1 MVFFHLLIKTNAS
14 CHKSFYSLLNVN
26 VKSISLLSSDLE
38 ANGRYTLYSWLLP
51 GWLSGSPRP
60 AASDA
65 GWWVIADTPPTCL
78 LPTTTTCDY
87 HITTTTTC
95 DHHINTTTT
104 CGYHIN
110 TITVTNTITTGSQTP
125 HHLPTPVHCSC
136 QSRNNLRR
144 FHADGRLQMQLRE
157 YGDCCKWQ
165 VLKMIP
171 QAASTS

>member
-1 MVFFHLLIKTNAS
+1 MVFFHLLIKINAS
-14 CHKSFYSLLNVN
+14 CRKSFYSLLNVN

-38 ANGRYTLYSWLLP
+38 AKERYTAGCFLA
-51 GWLSGSPRP
+51 GSVAHSRP

-95 DHHINTTTT
+95 D
-104 CGYHIN
+104 YH
-110 TITVTNTITTGSQTP
+110 ITVTNTITTGSQTP
-125 HHLPTPVHCSC
+125 HHLPMPIHCSC

>member
-14 CHKSFYSLLNVN
+14 CRKSFYSLLNVN

-38 ANGRYTLYSWLLP
+38 AKERYTAGCFLA
-51 GWLSGSPRP
+51 GSVAHSRP

-95 DHHINTTTT
+95 D
-104 CGYHIN
+104 YH
-110 TITVTNTITTGSQTP
+110 ITVTNTITTGSQTP
-125 HHLPTPVHCSC
+125 HHLPMSVHCSC

-144 FHADGRLQMQLRE
+144 FHAHGRLQMHSGE
-157 YGDCCKWQ
+157 YGNRCKWQ
-165 VLKMIP
+165 VLEMIP

>member
-14 CHKSFYSLLNVN
+14 CRKSFYSLLNVN

-87 HITTTTTC
+87 HIT
-95 DHHINTTTT
+95 
-104 CGYHIN
+104 
-110 TITVTNTITTGSQTP
+110 VTNTITTGSQTP

>member
-1 MVFFHLLIKTNAS
+1 MAMVFLLIKTNAS

-38 ANGRYTLYSWLLP
+38 ATERYTAGCFLA
-51 GWLSGSPRP
+51 GSPAHPQP

-95 DHHINTTTT
+95 DN
-104 CGYHIN
+104 HIN

-125 HHLPTPVHCSC
+125 HHLLGPVHCSC
-136 QSRNNLRR
+136 QLRNNLRR
-144 FHADGRLQMQLRE
+144 FHADGKLQMQLRE
-157 YGDCCKWQ
+157 YGDRCKWQ
-165 VLKMIP
+165 VLEMIP
-171 QAASTS
+171 QAEYRS

>member
-1 MVFFHLLIKTNAS
+1 MAMVFLLIKTNAS

-38 ANGRYTLYSWLLP
+38 AKERYTAGCFLA
-51 GWLSGSPRP
+51 GSPAHPQP

-78 LPTTTTCDY
+78 LPTTTTCD
-87 HITTTTTC
+87 
-95 DHHINTTTT
+95 N
-104 CGYHIN
+104 HIN

-125 HHLPTPVHCSC
+125 HHLLGPVHCSC
-136 QSRNNLRR
+136 QLRNNLRR

-157 YGDCCKWQ
+157 YGDIGDRCKWQ
-165 VLKMIP
+165 VLEMIP
-171 QAASTS
+171 QAESRS